1 MFGLSH
7 VVRQRLNT
15 SLTINTRTSDTGA
28 PRQPVF
34 SILSFSHLE
43 KSPSHDPSITTYSKS
58 TQHYLFTYLMC
69 SNNICKAE
77 KQIKANHF
85 LRTPD
90 IQWHPSD
97 TSSFLLSNEQR
108 IWNTDNQKCS
118 YHTEKSALI
127 SKWQNHLSF
136 NFTTQYRKFFSFYCI
151 WQTVQKTKCAFLFT
165 RKSHESIP

>member
-15 SLTINTRTSDTGA
+15 SLTINTQTSDTGA
-28 PRQPVF
+28 PRQTVF

-90 IQWHPSD
+90 IFSD
-97 TSSFLLSNEQR
+97 IQVILPVFFCQMSKGYEIQTTRSVA
-108 IWNTDNQKCS
+108 IIQKKV
-118 YHTEKSALI
+118 H
-127 SKWQNHLSF
+127 
-136 NFTTQYRKFFSFYCI
+136 
-151 WQTVQKTKCAFLFT
+151 
-165 RKSHESIP
+165 